1 MKENGKEEIMTTKA
15 GFVTILGAPNAGK
28 STLMNALLGE
38 KLSITTS
45 KPQTTR
51 KRVLG
56 ILSEENYQ
64 IIFLDTPGIL
74 EPKYKLQEKMMEYVN
89 LSLQDA
95 DIIVWLHDAQAPL
108 WEKDES
114 AVGQVYRLAKKM
126 EAPKIACV
134 NKIDIDEQKTIESI
148 EFFEESKKFNKV
160 LPISALANV
169 NLNEL
174 KAFIVENLP
183 EHPKYYPDDDLSDET
198 ERFFVSEII
207 REHIFE
213 LYEKEIPYSCEVA
226 IEEFKEREGR
236 KDFIYAMIYVER
248 DTQAGIII
256 GKKGA
261 MIKKLG
267 EQSRAAIESFLGREV
282 FLDLRVKVRSNWR
295 SDEKYLKYFGYAR
308 DEEE

>member
-1 MKENGKEEIMTTKA
+1 MEENGKEEIMTTKA

-28 STLMNALLGE
+28 STLMNTLLGE

-74 EPKYKLQEKMMEYVN
+74 EPKYRLQEKMMEYVN
-89 LSLQDA
+89 ISLQDA
-95 DIIVWLHDAQAPL
+95 DIVVWLHDAHAPV
-108 WEKDES
+108 WEKEES
-114 AVGQVYRLAKKM
+114 AVGQVYRMVKKL
-126 EAPKIACV
+126 EVPKIACI
-134 NKIDIDEQKTIESI
+134 NKIDIDEQKTVESI
-148 EFFEESKKFNKV
+148 EFFEESKRFDKV

-169 NLNEL
+169 NLGQL
-174 KAFIVENLP
+174 KEFIVSNLP

-256 GKKGA
+256 GKKGS
-261 MIKKLG
+261 MIKKL
-267 EQSRAAIESFLGREV
+267 A
-282 FLDLRVKVRSNWR
+282 
-295 SDEKYLKYFGYAR
+295 EKR
-308 DEEE
+308 DP